1 MSRPSTGPGRP
12 ALVEGRARGLAALL
26 VLYLIIAHV
35 IPNPNGITPQGWRQT
50 AIFITVIAGMVTEPI
65 HASALVLIGLT
76 AMAANGTPIREVL
89 GGFAEPSVW
98 LVLVA
103 MMIAKVM
110 LDTGLARRI
119 ALLFVRAVGKT
130 SLGVAY
136 ALQMT
141 DVTLASGVPS
151 ITARS
156 AGMVLP
162 IGRSIAEL
170 FDSHPLNESRLR
182 LGAYLVAAMYQGS
195 AVACSMFITG
205 QASNL
210 LGANLA
216 LKLVNVEVTAPSWF
230 AAAIVPGL
238 LSCLVVPW
246 ITYRVLPPQITHT
259 PEAPGFAK
267 TELQK
272 MGRLTRQEWITLA
285 VFVSVGLLWLTT
297 VFHRLD
303 VTLVALAGLAVLLI
317 TGTMTWQTA
326 AAERSAWDVFIW
338 YGGML
343 RMGELLNATGST
355 RIFAE
360 YVAGL
365 FGGIPWQVVLLAILI
380 IFFYA
385 HYFFAS
391 ITAHMLAMF
400 PPFVAVLIGIGVP
413 PLLAVYSLLCLANL
427 TAGLTHYGTTTG
439 PILFGT
445 GYVTRVEWWK
455 VGFWVSVANLVIWLT
470 VGYAWWKFLG
480 FW

>member
-1 MSRPSTGPGRP
+1 MSRT
-12 ALVEGRARGLAALL
+12 RGLAAL
-26 VLYLIIAHV
+26 VLLYIVIAHV
-35 IPNPNGITPQGWRQT
+35 IPAPATITPQGWRQT
-50 AIFITVIAGMVTEPI
+50 AIFICVIAGMVTEPLP
-65 HASALVLIGLT
+65 ASALVLLGLT
-76 AMAANGTPIREVL
+76 AMAINGTPMPAVL

-98 LVLVA
+98 LVIVA
-103 MMIAKVM
+103 MIIAKAM
-110 LDTGLARRI
+110 LDCGLARRI

-156 AGMVLP
+156 AGMILP
-162 IGRSIAEL
+162 VARSIAEL
-170 FDSHPLNESRLR
+170 FDSRPDHTRTR
-182 LGAYLVAAMYQGS
+182 LGAFLIAAMYQGS
-195 AVACSMFITG
+195 AVACAMFITG

-216 LKLVNVEVTAPSWF
+216 LKLANVQVTAPSWF
-230 AAAIVPGL
+230 MAAIVPGL

-246 ITYRVLPPQITHT
+246 ITYRTLTPEVTHT
-259 PEAPGFAK
+259 PEAPEFARA
-267 TELQK
+267 ELRK
-272 MGRLTRQEWITLA
+272 MGTLSRDEWITLL
-285 VFVSVGLLWLTT
+285 VFAGVGLTWLTT
-297 VFHRLD
+297 VFHGLD
-303 VTLVALAGLAVLLI
+303 VTMVALIGLGVLMV
-317 TGTMTWQTA
+317 TGTLSWQTA
-326 AAERSAWDVFIW
+326 ASERSAWDVFVW

-343 RMGELLNATGST
+343 RMGQLLNDTGST
-355 RIFAE
+355 RVLAE
-360 YVAGL
+360 NVAGM
-365 FGGIPWQVVLLAILI
+365 FVGIPWQLVLVAILI
-380 IFFYA
+380 IFFYT

-400 PPFVAVLIGIGVP
+400 PPFIAVLIGIGVP

-445 GYVTRVEWWK
+445 GYVTRTEWWR
-455 VGFWVSVANLVIWLT
+455 VGFYVSVANMIIWLT
-470 VGYAWWKFLG
+470 AGFAWWKFLG

>member
-1 MSRPSTGPGRP
+1 MSRT
-12 ALVEGRARGLAALL
+12 RGLAALVIL
-26 VLYLIIAHV
+26 YIVLAYA
-35 IPNPNGITPQGWRQT
+35 IPAPATVTPQGWRQT
-50 AIFITVIAGMVTEPI
+50 AIFICVIAGMVFDPLP
-65 HASALVLIGLT
+65 ASALVLMGLT
-76 AMAANGTPIREVL
+76 AMAANGTPMREVL

-98 LVLVA
+98 LVIVA
-103 MMIAKVM
+103 MLIAKMM
-110 LDTGLARRI
+110 LDCGLARRI

-130 SLGVAY
+130 SLGIAY

-162 IGRSIAEL
+162 VGRSIAE
-170 FDSHPLNESRLR
+170 FFQSKPDDESRHR
-182 LGAYLVAAMYQGS
+182 LGAFLIAAMYQGS
-195 AVACSMFITG
+195 AVACAMFITG

-216 LKLVNVEVTAPSWF
+216 LKLANVQVTAPSWF
-230 AAAIVPGL
+230 MAAIVPGL

-246 ITYRVLPPQITHT
+246 ITYRTLTPEITHT
-259 PEAPGFAK
+259 PEAPDFARA
-267 TELQK
+267 ELK
-272 MGRLTRQEWITLA
+272 SMGPLSRSEWITLL
-285 VFVSVGLLWLTT
+285 VFAGVGLTWLTT
-297 VFHRLD
+297 VWHGLD
-303 VTLVALAGLAVLLI
+303 VTMVALIGLAVLLV

-326 AAERSAWDVFIW
+326 ASERSAWDVFVW

-343 RMGELLNATGST
+343 RMGELLNNTGST
-355 RIFAE
+355 RVLAEHVAALFAG
-360 YVAGL
+360 V
-365 FGGIPWQVVLLAILI
+365 PWVVVLIGILI
-380 IFFYA
+380 IFFYS

-400 PPFVAVLIGIGVP
+400 PPFIAVLIGIGVP
-413 PLLAVYSLLCLANL
+413 VKLAVYSLMCLANL

-445 GYVTRVEWWK
+445 GYVTRAEWWK
-455 VGFWVSVANLVIWLT
+455 VGFYVSVANMLIWLT
-470 VGYAWWKFLG
+470 AGFAWWKFLG

>member
-1 MSRPSTGPGRP
+1 MSRN
-12 ALVEGRARGLAALL
+12 RGLAAL
-26 VLYLIIAHV
+26 VFLYILIGEV
-35 IPNPNGITPQGWRQT
+35 IPPPGGVTEQGWRQT
-50 AIFITVIAGMVTEPI
+50 AIFICVIAGMVTEPI

-76 AMAANGTPIREVL
+76 AWAATGTSMAEVL
-89 GGFAEPSVW
+89 GGYAQPSVW
-98 LVLVA
+98 LVIVA
-103 MMIAKVM
+103 MLIAKMM
-110 LDTGLARRI
+110 LDCGLARRI
-119 ALLFVRAVGKT
+119 ALLFVRMVGKT

-162 IGRSIAEL
+162 VGRSIAEL
-170 FDSHPLNESRLR
+170 FDSRPDHTRLR

-195 AVACSMFITG
+195 AVACAMFITG

-210 LGANLA
+210 LGARLA
-216 LKLVNVEVTAPSWF
+216 RDLTGIEVTPPSWF
-230 AAAIVPGL
+230 VAAIVPGL

-246 ITYRVLPPQITHT
+246 ITYRVLPPGVTHT
-259 PEAPGFAK
+259 PEAPVFAR
-267 TELQK
+267 TELHK
-272 MGRLTRQEWITLA
+272 MGPLSRSEWITLL
-285 VFVSVGLLWLTT
+285 VFAGVGIAWLTT
-297 VFHRLD
+297 VWHRVD
-303 VTLVALAGLAVLLI
+303 PTLVALTGLAVLLVS
-317 TGTMTWQTA
+317 GTMTWQTA

-355 RIFAE
+355 RVFAD
-360 YVAGL
+360 YVAGM
-365 FGGIPWQVVLLAILI
+365 FGGIPWQIVLIAILI
-380 IFFYA
+380 IFFYT

-445 GYVTRVEWWK
+445 GYVTRAEWWK
-455 VGFWVSVANLVIWLT
+455 VGFFVSVANVLIWLT
-470 VGYAWWKFLG
+470 AGFAWWKFLG

>member
-1 MSRPSTGPGRP
+1 
-12 ALVEGRARGLAALL
+12 
-26 VLYLIIAHV
+26 
-35 IPNPNGITPQGWRQT
+35 
-50 AIFITVIAGMVTEPI
+50 
-65 HASALVLIGLT
+65 
-76 AMAANGTPIREVL
+76 
-89 GGFAEPSVW
+89 
-98 LVLVA
+98 
-103 MMIAKVM
+103 
-110 LDTGLARRI
+110 
-119 ALLFVRAVGKT
+119 VGKT
-130 SLGVAY
+130 SLGIAY

-162 IGRSIAEL
+162 VGRSIAEL
-170 FDSHPLNESRLR
+170 FDSRPDHTRLR
-182 LGAYLVAAMYQGS
+182 LGAFLIAAMYQGS
-195 AVACSMFITG
+195 AVACAMFITG

-210 LGANLA
+210 LGARLA
-216 LKLVNVEVTAPSWF
+216 RDLTKIEVTPPSWF
-230 AAAIVPGL
+230 VAAIVPGL

-246 ITYRVLPPQITHT
+246 ITYRVLRPEITHT
-259 PEAPGFAK
+259 PEAPVFAR

-272 MGRLTRQEWITLA
+272 MGPLSRSEWITLV
-285 VFVSVGLLWLTT
+285 VFAGVGLMWLTT
-297 VFHRLD
+297 VFHRID
-303 VTLVALAGLAVLLI
+303 PTLVALGGLTVLLV
-317 TGTMTWQTA
+317 TGTMTWQAA

-355 RIFAE
+355 RVFAD
-360 YVAGL
+360 YVAGM
-365 FGGIPWQVVLLAILI
+365 FVGIPWQVVLIAILI
-380 IFFYA
+380 IFFYT

-445 GYVTRVEWWK
+445 GYVTRAEWWK
-455 VGFWVSVANLVIWLT
+455 VGFYVSVANVVIWLT
-470 VGYAWWKFLG
+470 AGFAWWKFLG

>member
-1 MSRPSTGPGRP
+1 
-12 ALVEGRARGLAALL
+12 
-26 VLYLIIAHV
+26 
-35 IPNPNGITPQGWRQT
+35 
-50 AIFITVIAGMVTEPI
+50 
-65 HASALVLIGLT
+65 
-76 AMAANGTPIREVL
+76 
-89 GGFAEPSVW
+89 VW
-98 LVLVA
+98 LVIVA
-103 MMIAKVM
+103 MLIAKMM
-110 LDTGLARRI
+110 LDCGLARRI
-119 ALLFVRAVGKT
+119 ALLFVRMVGKT

-162 IGRSIAEL
+162 VGRSIAEL
-170 FDSHPLNESRLR
+170 FNSRPDETRTR
-182 LGAYLVAAMYQGS
+182 LGAFLVAAMYQGS
-195 AVACSMFITG
+195 AVACAMFITG

-210 LGANLA
+210 LGADLA
-216 LKLVNVEVTAPSWF
+216 LKLANVRVTAPSWF
-230 AAAIVPGL
+230 MAAIVPGL

-246 ITYRVLPPQITHT
+246 ITYLVLRPEVTHT
-259 PEAPGFAK
+259 PEAPDFARA
-267 TELQK
+267 ELQK
-272 MGRLTRQEWITLA
+272 MGPLSQGEWITLL
-285 VFVSVGLLWLTT
+285 VFAGVGVAWLTT
-297 VFHRLD
+297 VWHGVD
-303 VTLVALAGLAVLLI
+303 PTLVALIGLAILLV

-355 RIFAE
+355 RVFAE
-360 YVAGL
+360 YVAGM
-365 FGGIPWQVVLLAILI
+365 FVGIPWQVVLIAILI
-380 IFFYA
+380 IFFYT

-445 GYVTRVEWWK
+445 GYVTRAEWWK
-455 VGFWVSVANLVIWLT
+455 VGFFVSVANVLIWLT
-470 VGYAWWKFLG
+470 AGFAWWKFLG

>member
-1 MSRPSTGPGRP
+1 M
-12 ALVEGRARGLAALL
+12 
-26 VLYLIIAHV
+26 
-35 IPNPNGITPQGWRQT
+35 
-50 AIFITVIAGMVTEPI
+50 
-65 HASALVLIGLT
+65 
-76 AMAANGTPIREVL
+76 REVL
-89 GGFAEPSVW
+89 GGYAEPSVW
-98 LVLVA
+98 LVLTA
-103 MMIAKVM
+103 MLIAKMM
-110 LDTGLARRI
+110 LDCGLARRI
-119 ALLFVRAVGKT
+119 ALLFVRLVGKT

-162 IGRSIAEL
+162 VARSIAEL
-170 FDSHPLNESRLR
+170 FESRPDHTRTR
-182 LGAYLVAAMYQGS
+182 LGAFLVAAIYQGS
-195 AVACSMFITG
+195 AVACAMFITG

-216 LKLVNVEVTAPSWF
+216 LKLANVQVTAPRWF
-230 AAAIVPGL
+230 MAAVVPGL

-246 ITYRVLPPQITHT
+246 ITYRTLRPEVTHT
-259 PEAPGFAK
+259 PEAPAFARA
-267 TELQK
+267 ELIK
-272 MGRLTRQEWITLA
+272 MGPLSRSEWITMA
-285 VFVSVGLLWLTT
+285 VFAGVGVTWLTT
-297 VFHRLD
+297 VFHRID
-303 VTLVALAGLAVLLI
+303 PTLVALVGLAVLLV

-343 RMGELLNATGST
+343 RMGELLNTTGST
-355 RIFAE
+355 RVLAENIGGMFA
-360 YVAGL
+360 
-365 FGGIPWQVVLLAILI
+365 GIPWQVVLVAILI
-380 IFFYA
+380 IFYYA

-413 PLLAVYSLLCLANL
+413 PALAVYSLLCVSNL

-445 GYVTRVEWWK
+445 GYVTRAEWWR
-455 VGFWVSVANLVIWLT
+455 VGFIVSIANILIWLT
-470 VGYAWWKFLG
+470 AGFAWWKFLG

>member
-1 MSRPSTGPGRP
+1 MSRT
-12 ALVEGRARGLAALL
+12 RGLAALV
-26 VLYLIIAHV
+26 VLYILIGEI
-35 IPNPNGITPQGWRQT
+35 IPPPATITEQGWRQT
-50 AIFITVIAGMVTEPI
+50 AIFICVIAGMVTEPI

-76 AMAANGTPIREVL
+76 AWAATGTAMPEIL
-89 GGFAEPSVW
+89 GGYAQPSVW

-103 MMIAKVM
+103 MLIAKMM
-110 LDTGLARRI
+110 LDCGLARRI

-162 IGRSIAEL
+162 IARSIAEL
-170 FDSHPLNESRLR
+170 FDSRPEDGRKR
-182 LGAYLVAAMYQGS
+182 LGAYLIAAMYQGS
-195 AVACSMFITG
+195 AVACAMFITG

-216 LKLVNVEVTAPSWF
+216 LKLTKIQVTAPSWF
-230 AAAIVPGL
+230 MAAIVPGL
-238 LSCLVVPW
+238 VSCLVVPW
-246 ITYRVLPPQITHT
+246 ISYRVLRPEVTHT
-259 PEAPGFAK
+259 PEAPTFAR
-267 TELQK
+267 EQLQA
-272 MGRLTRQEWITLA
+272 MGPLSRSEWITLV
-285 VFVSVGLLWLTT
+285 VFAGVGIMWLTT
-297 VFHRLD
+297 IWHGID
-303 VTLVALAGLAVLLI
+303 VTLVALAGLGVLLV

-343 RMGELLNATGST
+343 RMGELLNNTGST
-355 RIFAE
+355 RVFAE
-360 YVAGL
+360 YVAGM
-365 FGGIPWQVVLLAILI
+365 FGGIPWQVVLLAILV

-445 GYVTRVEWWK
+445 GYVTRAEWWK
-455 VGFWVSVANLVIWLT
+455 VGFYVSVANVIIWLT
-470 VGYAWWKFLG
+470 IGFAWWKFLG

>member
-1 MSRPSTGPGRP
+1 
-12 ALVEGRARGLAALL
+12 
-26 VLYLIIAHV
+26 
-35 IPNPNGITPQGWRQT
+35 
-50 AIFITVIAGMVTEPI
+50 
-65 HASALVLIGLT
+65 
-76 AMAANGTPIREVL
+76 
-89 GGFAEPSVW
+89 
-98 LVLVA
+98 
-103 MMIAKVM
+103 
-110 LDTGLARRI
+110 
-119 ALLFVRAVGKT
+119 
-130 SLGVAY
+130 
-136 ALQMT
+136 
-141 DVTLASGVPS
+141 VPS

-170 FDSHPLNESRLR
+170 FDSHPINESRRR
-182 LGAYLVAAMYQGS
+182 LGAFLVAAMYQGS
-195 AVACSMFITG
+195 AVACAMFITG

-210 LGANLA
+210 LGASLA
-216 LKLVNVEVTAPSWF
+216 LKLTGVEITAPSWF

-246 ITYRVLPPQITHT
+246 ITYRVLRPEVTHT
-259 PEAPGFAK
+259 PEAPSFARS
-267 TELQK
+267 ELQK
-272 MGRLTRQEWITLA
+272 MGPLSHAEWITLI
-285 VFVSVGLLWLTT
+285 VFTTVGLLWLTT

-303 VTLVALAGLAVLLI
+303 VTLVALAGLAVLLV

-343 RMGELLNATGST
+343 RMGELLNNTGST
-355 RIFAE
+355 RVLAE
-360 YVAGL
+360 NVASL
-365 FGGIPWQVVLLAILI
+365 FSGIPWAVVLIAILI
-380 IFFYA
+380 IYFYA

-413 PLLAVYSLLCLANL
+413 PQLAVYSLICLANL

-445 GYVTRVEWWK
+445 GYVTRGEWWR
-455 VGFWVSVANLVIWLT
+455 VGFLVSLANMTIWLT
-470 VGYAWWKFLG
+470 VGFAWWKYLG

>member
-1 MSRPSTGPGRP
+1 MS
-12 ALVEGRARGLAALL
+12 RARGLAALF
-26 VLYLIIAHV
+26 VLYLFIAHV
-35 IPNPNGITPQGWRQT
+35 IPNPEGITPQGWRQT
-50 AIFITVIAGMVTEPI
+50 AIFITVIAGMVSEPI

-76 AMAANGTPIREVL
+76 AMAANGTPMREVL
-89 GGFAEPSVW
+89 GGYAEPSVW

-110 LDTGLARRI
+110 LETGLARRI
-119 ALLFVRAVGKT
+119 ALLFVRLVGKT

-170 FDSHPLNESRLR
+170 FGSHPTDASRLR
-182 LGAYLVAAMYQGS
+182 LGAYLVAAMYQS
-195 AVACSMFITG
+195 SVVACSMFITG

-216 LKLVNVEVTAPSWF
+216 LKLANVQVTAPSWF

-246 ITYRVLPPQITHT
+246 ITYRVLPPQVTHT

-267 TELQK
+267 SELQK
-272 MGRLTRQEWITLA
+272 MGRLTRHEWITLI
-285 VFVSVGLLWLTT
+285 VFTSVGLLWLTT
-297 VFHRLD
+297 VWHRFD
-303 VTLVALAGLAVLLI
+303 VTLVALVGLAVLLV
-317 TGTMTWQTA
+317 TGTLTWQTA

-355 RIFAE
+355 RLFAE
-360 YVAGL
+360 NVAGM
-365 FGGIPWQVVLLAILI
+365 FAGIPWAVVLVAILI
-380 IFFYA
+380 IYFYA

-413 PLLAVYSLLCLANL
+413 AQLAVYSLLCLANL

-455 VGFWVSVANLVIWLT
+455 VGFWVSVANLLIWLT